1 MDVKCLPQL
10 LSTTFLRQGLS
21 QNLELNDWARLA
33 GERAPGNIYILHP
46 VLKTSVSKS
55 SFYTGSGDPN
65 SVPHVCAVGSFLMSH
80 PPGPQ
85 VD

>member
-33 GERAPGNIYILHP
+33 GERAPGILYIFF
-46 VLKTSVSKS
+46 TS
-55 SFYTGSGDPN
+55 
-65 SVPHVCAVGSFLMSH
+65 SVKDKCF
-80 PPGPQ
+80 Q
-85 VD
+85 V